1 MQSKDTPGLP
11 APNAD
16 LPDPVLEPILKS
28 GIAVDVLQVLNS
40 LALLVQQYAN

>member
-1 MQSKDTPGLP
+1 MCVLYVRPDMTGVLKTDAVMSK
-11 APNAD
+11 
-16 LPDPVLEPILKS
+16 ILKS